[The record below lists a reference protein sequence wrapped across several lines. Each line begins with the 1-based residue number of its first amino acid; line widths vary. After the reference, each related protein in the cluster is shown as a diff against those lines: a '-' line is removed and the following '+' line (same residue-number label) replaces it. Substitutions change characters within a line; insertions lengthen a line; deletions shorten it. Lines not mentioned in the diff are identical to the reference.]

1 MNNLKYLFATNRKEN
16 IHMSKANNTL
26 KKGKNQYH
34 HLKEEDRVVI
44 QTLVNQK
51 DSNGKRLF
59 NNTYIANYLG
69 VNRSTISREL
79 RNRKSY
85 RFMVRSG
92 KTIEKPYNA
101 TDAQND
107 YLFKRGLSKGEYILK
122 KYPIMAKFIEDKI
135 KHDKWAPDAIVGF
148 MKVHGHFLKDGFS
161 SISTPT
167 IYNAIRHGIIDVK
180 LEHTRRMKDIPDYKY
195 HNNSLPASKI
205 PYSIETR
212 PYEINSRQ
220 VFGHFE
226 LDTVLS
232 KKNGQHHCLLTFTE
246 RKTRFEIILRLSSKS
261 SSEVVNKINQLK
273 SFFNKHYDKVF
284 KSFSTDNGSEFSDF
298 LNIISN
304 SKTKL
309 YFCHP
314 YCSGEKGS
322 NEKHNSMIRYFIPKG
337 TLIETVSD
345 QQLNQITS
353 WMNNYPRKILN
364 YKTPLEALL
373 EEFDDKSIINK
384 FYKLQDKVNCI

>member
-1 MNNLKYLFATNRKEN
+1 
-16 IHMSKANNTL
+16 MSEVNNTI
-26 KKGKNQYH
+26 KRKKNQYH
-34 HLKEEDRVVI
+34 HLTEEDRMVI

-59 NNTYIANYLG
+59 NNSYIANYLG
-69 VNRSTISREL
+69 VDRSTISREL

-101 TDAQND
+101 IDAQKD
-107 YLFKRGLSKGEYILK
+107 YLFKRGLSKGEYKLR
-122 KYPIMAKFIEDKI
+122 KYNKMAKFIEDKI
-135 KHDKWAPDAIVGF
+135 KIDKWSPDVIVGF
-148 MKVHGHFLKDGFS
+148 MKTHNYFIKDGFC
-161 SISTPT
+161 SITTPAV
-167 IYNAIRHGIIDVK
+167 YNAIRLGIIDVK
-180 LEHTRRMKDIPDYKY
+180 IEDTRRMKKIPDYKH

-212 PYEINSRQ
+212 PDEINSRQ

-226 LDTVLS
+226 LDTIIS
-232 KKNGQHHCLLTFTE
+232 KRKGKHHCLLTITE
-246 RKTRFEIILRLSSKS
+246 RKTRFEIILRISSKS
-261 SSEVVNKINQLK
+261 STEVVNKINQLK
-273 SFFNKHYDKVF
+273 IFFNKHYNKVF
-284 KSFSTDNGSEFSDF
+284 KSFSTDNGSEFADF
-298 LNIISN
+298 LGIISN
-304 SKTKL
+304 SKTNI

-314 YCSGEKGS
+314 YCSGEKGT
-322 NEKHNSMIRYFIPKG
+322 NEKHNSIIRYFIPKG
-337 TLIETVSD
+337 TLIESISD
-345 QQLNQITS
+345 DQLNYIAS

>member
-1 MNNLKYLFATNRKEN
+1 
-16 IHMSKANNTL
+16 
-26 KKGKNQYH
+26 
-34 HLKEEDRVVI
+34 
-44 QTLVNQK
+44 
-51 DSNGKRLF
+51 
-59 NNTYIANYLG
+59 
-69 VNRSTISREL
+69 
-79 RNRKSY
+79 
-85 RFMVRSG
+85 MVRSG

-101 TDAQND
+101 VDAQKD
-107 YLFKRGLSKGEYILK
+107 YLFKRALSKGEYKLR
-122 KYPIMAKFIEDKI
+122 KYHKMAKFIEDKI
-135 KHDKWAPDAIVGF
+135 KLDKWAPDAIVGF
-148 MKVHGHFLKDGFS
+148 MKYRNYFNKDGFC

-167 IYNAIRHGIIDVK
+167 IYNAIRHGIINVK
-180 LEHTRRMKDIPDYKY
+180 IEDTRRMKEIPEYKH

-212 PYEINSRQ
+212 PDEINSRQ

-226 LDTVLS
+226 LDTIIS
-232 KKNGQHHCLLTFTE
+232 KRNGKHHCLLTITE
-246 RKTRFEIILRLSSKS
+246 RKTRFEIILRISSKS
-261 SSEVVNKINQLK
+261 STEVVNKINQLK
-273 SFFNKHYDKVF
+273 IFFNKHYNKVF

-298 LNIISN
+298 LGIISN
-304 SKTKL
+304 SKTNI

-322 NEKHNSMIRYFIPKG
+322 NEKHNSIIRYFIPKG
-337 TLIETVSD
+337 TLIENISD
-345 QQLNQITS
+345 NQLNNIAS